1 MIQAIPTYGAY
12 LPQIA
17 DQPMY
22 SAVIYIYGQIYGFV
36 TAGTLMDC
44 QQLGFY
50 AGQYVAESLSTYVET
65 TVALVQIQGM

>member
-1 MIQAIPTYGAY
+1 MIQGIPTYGAY

-22 SAVIYIYGQIYGFV
+22 SSVMYIYGQLFDFY
-36 TAGTLMDC
+36 TTGTLMNC
-44 QQLGFY
+44 QQIGYF